1 MARSVESR
9 FPQGDTRHRE
19 LRNPL
24 AWSTYRDRHSTS
36 IPILSRRFL
45 RGLARSPGNSQIRLI
60 RRFAIIFGTM
70 SSLGICNPAGSQILY
85 ERDGLNIINPDG
97 TGQAK
102 IGEGRFYYWLPD
114 GIRILLARDAGTSIL
129 LGRFGATKTF
139 RGGWHASLSSD
150 GKLLAIEQIT
160 ESWSTLS
167 LIDVATG
174 KERELGRGYKPV
186 WIPNSDRLLYHLSA
200 GPFSTNLYVRS
211 IEGSE
216 DRLIFK
222 HGWVE
227 DSSGSPFAPNQTEIL
242 VRTGDDGWH
251 DLHALDVSTGQTRFI
266 RTWATYGAWSPEG
279 NRLAYTRGFTD
290 ASYQQPGL
298 FVIDLSTNVEIQLLE
313 GNVRSKPQE
322 LSWSPDGQW
331 IAVAIQPEAGSE
343 KSMLHVISSDG
354 TSSRVL
360 TPGRR
365 PMWSPALQGTPPG
378 ETRYITGWAEIKSLI
393 LD

>member
-1 MARSVESR
+1 MA
-9 FPQGDTRHRE
+9 
-19 LRNPL
+19 
-24 AWSTYRDRHSTS
+24 
-36 IPILSRRFL
+36 
-45 RGLARSPGNSQIRLI
+45 
-60 RRFAIIFGTM
+60 
-70 SSLGICNPAGSQILY
+70 SLGICDPAGGQILY
-85 ERDGLNIINPDG
+85 ERDGLHIINPDG

-102 IGEGRFYYWLPD
+102 IGEGRFYHWLPD

-139 RGGWHASLSSD
+139 RAGLGASLSSD
-150 GKLLAIEQIT
+150 GKLLVIEHKDKDM
-160 ESWSTLS
+160 LY

-186 WIPNSDRLLYHLSA
+186 WIPNSERLLYHLDV
-200 GPFSTNLYVRS
+200 GVFLTNLFVRS
-211 IEGSE
+211 IDGSE

-222 HGWVE
+222 NGWVE
-227 DSSGSPFAPNQTEIL
+227 DSSGSPFAPNQTEVL

-251 DLHALDVSTGQTRFI
+251 DLHVLDVSTGQARFI
-266 RTWATYGAWSPEG
+266 RTWATYGAWAPDG
-279 NRLAYTRGFTD
+279 QRLAYTRGFTG

-298 FVIDLSTNVEIQLLE
+298 FIIDLSTDEESQLLE

-331 IAVAIQPEAGSE
+331 IVVAIQPEAGEE

-365 PMWSPALQGTPPG
+365 PMWSPAPQGTPPG

>member
-1 MARSVESR
+1 ME
-9 FPQGDTRHRE
+9 
-19 LRNPL
+19 
-24 AWSTYRDRHSTS
+24 
-36 IPILSRRFL
+36 
-45 RGLARSPGNSQIRLI
+45 LARRSGDSETRLS

-70 SSLGICNPAGSQILY
+70 ASLGICNPAGGQILY
-85 ERDGLNIINPDG
+85 ERDGLHIINPDG

-102 IGEGRFYYWLPD
+102 IGEGRFYHWLPN

-139 RGGWHASLSSD
+139 RGGRRASLSSD
-150 GKLLAIEQIT
+150 GKLLVIEQIT
-160 ESWSTLS
+160 ESWSMLS
-167 LIDVATG
+167 LIDVSTG

-186 WIPNSDRLLYHLSA
+186 WIPNSKMLLYHL
-200 GPFSTNLYVRS
+200 TNEYGLTCLYLWS

-216 DRLIFK
+216 DRLIFE

-227 DSSGSPFAPNQTEIL
+227 DSSGSPFAPNQTEVL
-242 VRTGDDGWH
+242 VQTGDDGWF
-251 DLHALDVSTGQTRFI
+251 DLHVLDVSTGQTRFI
-266 RTWATYGAWSPEG
+266 RTWATYGAWSPDG
-279 NRLAYTRGFTD
+279 NRLAYTRGSTD

-298 FVIDLSTNVEIQLLE
+298 FIIDLSTDEEIQLLE
-313 GNVRSKPQE
+313 GSVRSKPQE

-331 IAVAIQPEAGSE
+331 IVVGIEPEAEGE
-343 KSMLHVISSDG
+343 KSMLHVVSSDG

-365 PMWSPALQGTPPG
+365 PMWSPAPQGTPPG
-378 ETRYITGWAEIKSLI
+378 ETRYITSWAEIKSLI

>member
-1 MARSVESR
+1 MR
-9 FPQGDTRHRE
+9 
-19 LRNPL
+19 
-24 AWSTYRDRHSTS
+24 
-36 IPILSRRFL
+36 
-45 RGLARSPGNSQIRLI
+45 LARRSGDLQARLI
-60 RRFAIIFGTM
+60 GRIAIIFSTM
-70 SSLGICNPAGSQILY
+70 ASLWICHPAGGQILY

-102 IGEGRFYYWLPD
+102 IGEGRFYHWLPD
-114 GIRILLARDAGTSIL
+114 GIRILLAGDDGTSIL

-150 GKLLAIEQIT
+150 GKLLVIEQIT
-160 ESWSTLS
+160 ERWSMLS
-167 LIDVATG
+167 LVDVATG
-174 KERELGRGYKPV
+174 EERELGHGDHPV
-186 WIPNSDRLLYHLSA
+186 WIPNSERLLYHL
-200 GPFSTNLYVRS
+200 TNKYGITSLYVRS
-211 IEGSE
+211 IDGSE
-216 DRLIFK
+216 DRLIFE

-227 DSSGSPFAPNQTEIL
+227 DSSGSPFAPNQTEVL
-242 VRTGDDGWH
+242 VKNGDDGWY
-251 DLHALDVSTGQTRFI
+251 DLHVLDVSTGQARFI
-266 RTWATYGAWSPEG
+266 RTWATYGAWSPDG
-279 NRLAYTRGFTD
+279 NRLAYTREGYEP
-290 ASYQQPGL
+290 SIQPGL
-298 FVIDLSTNVEIQLLE
+298 FLIDLSTDEETQLLG
-313 GNVRSKPQE
+313 GNRQATPQE